1 MVTLWGKSPEKRT
14 TAPTHHCQFMQANE
28 VAKETTKM
36 AQQSDQLQIFR
47 LTIKAKEAIGS

>member
-1 MVTLWGKSPEKRT
+1 
-14 TAPTHHCQFMQANE
+14 MQANE

-36 AQQSDQLQIFR
+36 AQQSDQLQNFSEQLRARLQIFR